1 MWVVYELTF
10 DILSTKYK
18 WKSTLCLTLYDIW
31 LKLKVCGDLTITIY
45 GVDSVKD
52 HYCDTL
58 YKSSQSVNAKKF
70 HMKKE
75 LVKNELKIRNN
86 TSSF

>member
-52 HYCDTL
+52 HYSDTL